1 MLWRGENLFV
11 ELSCHG
17 KDAEALLELLVDTL
31 DEEKKKIETLM
42 AQKSLSKEERTIA
55 VLVRS
60 NWQVESVI
68 NAANK
73 KGVNVEVSTGGDL
86 FQIPSTLDLY
96 KLVLA
101 ITHSTNPV
109 YLVNFIESNY
119 TDLKL
124 DTLKCVE

>member
-1 MLWRGENLFV
+1 
-11 ELSCHG
+11 
-17 KDAEALLELLVDTL
+17 
-31 DEEKKKIETLM
+31 M

-124 DTLKCVE
+124 VTLKCVE